1 VESHREDGGAWPRP
15 RSSNNLRPDLPA
27 QHSSVRASLSSPSL
41 SPFLTRLGTDCTQ
54 DLLSAFEAAAASQ
67 PGDQGLLESLFL
79 ACVREGALVKQQAA
93 AMRIYRAEPTERHL
107 LWVVAS
113 LLSQARAARDAGA
126 EQAASSTPTA
136 PPASPAG
143 TAPPIPGAQLLA
155 LAEGML
161 KRAADGGLLRTQAGL
176 SVYLTVLASL
186 NRHGDATALAA
197 SPLAATCTAIESER
211 LRCVAELAGVSG
223 DWALA
228 LESNEALLKA
238 NPDDWLAFCGAAD
251 AKTALAGVSVKDME
265 PGADGDAPTEAQ
277 IDPAAA
283 AAAADAVATLAVR
296 LAEAGSAAGGPKVV
310 GRGPWLALVESAH
323 RRLMLLSRSG
333 GHSGDAVIAAA
344 AEALGVA
351 VATHWQQFGDS
362 PSAAADLALYARALR
377 RHPRGADALCRM
389 VASHSDSAAPHATKE
404 AADKALRRASVAMA
418 LRVDCGAVDGMAIA
432 DVCRD
437 AVALAAAAREAGPL
451 VRNVTDIREGT
462 SGDACFHLAA
472 ESLALR
478 AAAGATSTAPPTEP
492 HDITRLLLSAL
503 LLAKE
508 GSTISTHAAPLRV
521 TCATIY
527 GLLGAA
533 DAAADA
539 LAPLNLRQVQ
549 HESLAHIVQPPHFCT
564 SVAPTGVSQPLLA
577 AMSTFHA
584 ASHEPGG
591 GAGDMTVSAMLSGA
605 ADKALDFDAFARR
618 LRDSHGRAVCETE
631 TRLAAVVTAAL
642 AAGSTVHT
650 QFANAAADLAPLVS
664 AAALD
669 RLRFNADDGVNP
681 RFLALPSGGWHA
693 AVADWWSACAT
704 ATPHHAWPVTRPVM
718 ASLRGAAHEGG
729 GPAQRKRSAAALALR
744 SSVVEAFGSAML
756 CAPPAL
762 RTIADRAVEA
772 AQSLARNGGRMLA
785 SDTATL
791 LGLSACAAVATVCC
805 ENGAADAGEVCTAAV
820 QAWASALSE
829 AVGVA
834 EAALK
839 AGAFPLESPTLPLT
853 GGALNHA
860 AAAAT
865 ALGIA
870 SAAMTAWTQT
880 SSSLS
885 GGPMSKKR
893 VAVIAPHLRTLA
905 ATIKTGA
912 AALSS
917 ALCAASLASSEE
929 QQIGGMRVAMEA
941 LPVCEGVPPATVDA
955 VAAAL
960 VTSHRAA
967 AQRLV
972 DRAKGLVTAASGF
985 EARAQKG

>member
-1 VESHREDGGAWPRP
+1 M
-15 RSSNNLRPDLPA
+15 
-27 QHSSVRASLSSPSL
+27 
-41 SPFLTRLGTDCTQ
+41 
-54 DLLSAFEAAAASQ
+54 
-67 PGDQGLLESLFL
+67 

-113 LLSQARAARDAGA
+113 LLSQARAAKEAVA
-126 EQAASSTPTA
+126 EQAVCATPTA
-136 PPASPAG
+136 PPAPPAG
-143 TAPPIPGAQLLA
+143 AAPSIPGAQLLA

-161 KRAADGGLLRTQAGL
+161 KRAADGGLLKTQAGL
-176 SVYLTVLASL
+176 SLYLTVLASL

-211 LRCVAELAGVSG
+211 LRCVAELAAVSG
-223 DWALA
+223 EWVRA

-251 AKTALAGVSVKDME
+251 ATTALAGVSLKDME
-265 PGADGDAPTEAQ
+265 PDADGHAPAEAR

-283 AAAADAVATLAVR
+283 AAAADAVAALAVR
-296 LAEAGSAAGGPKVV
+296 LEEAGSAAGGPKVV
-310 GRGPWLALVESAH
+310 GRGPWLALVEAAH
-323 RRLMLLSRSG
+323 RRLMLLSRSVDSIADG
-333 GHSGDAVIAAA
+333 GVAAA

-362 PSAAADLALYARALR
+362 PSAAADLALYARALQ
-377 RHPRGADALCRM
+377 RHPCGSDALCRM
-389 VASHSDSAAPHATKE
+389 VGTVSDSATPHANKE

-418 LRVDCGAVDGMAIA
+418 LRVDCGAVDGMPIA

-437 AVALAAAAREAGPL
+437 AVALATTAREAGPL
-451 VRNVTDIREGT
+451 VRNVIDIREGT

-472 ESLALR
+472 ESLAVR
-478 AAAGATSTAPPTEP
+478 AAAGAMSMAPPTEP

-508 GSTISTHAAPLRV
+508 GSTVSTHASPLRV
-521 TCATIY
+521 TCAAIY

-549 HESLAHIVQPPHFCT
+549 HESLAHIVLPPHFCT
-564 SVAPTGVSQPLLA
+564 SVAPTAVSQPLFA

-584 ASHEPGG
+584 ASHGPGG
-591 GAGDMTVSAMLSGA
+591 GAGEMTVEAMEVGA

-618 LRDSHGRAVCETE
+618 LRDSHGRAVSETE
-631 TRLAAVVTAAL
+631 MRLAAVVTAAL
-642 AAGSTVHT
+642 AAGSTVRT
-650 QFANAAADLAPLVS
+650 QFATAAADLSPLVS

-693 AVADWWSACAT
+693 AVADWWSACA
-704 ATPHHAWPVTRPVM
+704 AASPRHAWPVTRPVM
-718 ASLRGAAHEGG
+718 ASLRGATHEGG
-729 GPAQRKRSAAALALR
+729 GPAQRKRSAAALVLR
-744 SSVVEAFGSAML
+744 SCVVEALGSAML

-762 RTIADRAVEA
+762 RVIEDRAAEA
-772 AQSLARNGGRMLA
+772 AQTLTGNGGRMLA
-785 SDTATL
+785 SDTVTL

-805 ENGAADAGEVCTAAV
+805 DAGAADAGEACSAAI

-829 AVGVA
+829 AVRVA

-839 AGAFPLESPTLPLT
+839 AGAFPPDSPTLPLT

-865 ALGIA
+865 ALGVA
-870 SAAMTAWTQT
+870 CAAMTAWTQT
-880 SSSLS
+880 SS
-885 GGPMSKKR
+885 GGPGSNKR
-893 VAVIAPHLRTLA
+893 GAVVARHLRTLA
-905 ATIKTGA
+905 AAVKSGA

-917 ALCAASLASSEE
+917 ALCTASLAGSEE
-929 QQIGGMRVAMEA
+929 QQIGGMRAAMEA
-941 LPVCEGVPPATVDA
+941 LPVCGGVPPATVDA

-972 DRAKGLVTAASGF
+972 DRAKVVVTAAAGF
-985 EARAQKG
+985 ESRAQKG